1 MTSTSQHN
9 KNLTSIATVLKRSG
23 VINRKSERMR
33 KENSEMNLT
42 SKVKNEEKQ
51 IASLNNEWSN

>member
-1 MTSTSQHN
+1 MTSQHN